1 MEKRILADYRWQD
14 YRAQAAQLDELA
26 QAGWQ
31 LQSEGVLGLIF
42 TETEPAE
49 RHHRVIYVP
58 KDEEFLP
65 PADWMVVYRKRE
77 KVILARDTAMTLAE
91 ELALDQAMRPQARKV
106 LIRNILQLVSLA
118 VTVLAFCIPM
128 ALRMDGDYQL
138 LWELLPPLG
147 QMMLVGTAV
156 LLASQALTALLDM
169 GEVLRFHWAVV
180 DEILYEPL
188 MRGYR
193 LHWLSKMLI
202 VGLCSVLLLVI
213 LFSFRG
219 F

>member
-65 PADWMVVYRKRE
+65 PADWMGGYRKRGPRYSHD
-77 KVILARDTAMTLAE
+77 LGRRAGS
-91 ELALDQAMRPQARKV
+91 RP
-106 LIRNILQLVSLA
+106 S
-118 VTVLAFCIPM
+118 
-128 ALRMDGDYQL
+128 D
-138 LWELLPPLG
+138 
-147 QMMLVGTAV
+147 
-156 LLASQALTALLDM
+156 ASAGAQGAH
-169 GEVLRFHWAVV
+169 E
-180 DEILYEPL
+180 
-188 MRGYR
+188 
-193 LHWLSKMLI
+193 
-202 VGLCSVLLLVI
+202 
-213 LFSFRG
+213 
-219 F
+219 